1 MIRPNSNPGLWFPV
15 EEVSENED
23 NFWDWWEDNG
33 ADATNLANSVLCTIF
48 PNRAGCSPQEPTPRY
63 LEQDQTMLYVLL
75 GIILILILI
84 LIIK

>member
-1 MIRPNSNPGLWFPV
+1 MIRPNSNPGLWYVQEPV
-15 EEVSENED
+15 EEKD

-33 ADATNLANSVLCTIF
+33 SSATNLANSVLCTIF
-48 PNRAGCSPQEPTPRY
+48 PNRAGCQPNEPTPRY

-84 LIIK
+84 LIVK